1 MAPRL
6 LTTKS
11 NEPEVLKYMYLHD
24 MEATCTIC
32 VGNIRVEI
40 FMVKTALMLLSD
52 KGRPLMYFSKY
63 SFSLYSLWTNVD
75 VNWG

>member
-24 MEATCTIC
+24 MEAACTIY

-52 KGRPLMYFSKY
+52 KGNVFLKVFFFTVFPLE
-63 SFSLYSLWTNVD
+63 
-75 VNWG
+75 